1 MFEFFRTRQKK
12 TDSVKDCTELNRESV
27 KATNGTEKASTDGQ
41 TKYIFLYFL
50 EMYAS
55 TFLKVNMEL
64 LNIIYWNVS

>member
-1 MFEFFRTRQKK
+1 M
-12 TDSVKDCTELNRESV
+12 KDCTELTRECV

-41 TKYIFLYFL
+41 IKYIFLYFL

-64 LNIIYWNVS
+64 LNIIY

>member
-1 MFEFFRTRQKK
+1 MCEFFS

-27 KATNGTEKASTDGQ
+27 KDTNGREKASTDGQ

-55 TFLKVNMEL
+55 TFLKVNM
-64 LNIIYWNVS
+64 

>member
-1 MFEFFRTRQKK
+1 MMCKFSAEEERK

-27 KATNGTEKASTDGQ
+27 KDTNGREKASTDGQ

-55 TFLKVNMEL
+55 TFLKVNM
-64 LNIIYWNVS
+64 